1 MIKKTLIL
9 FFLLIF
15 TTTIFAKEKL
25 IVGTYDSFA
34 SEWGPGPEIE
44 KLFEEIC
51 ECDLEYLTTSQAGT
65 LLGKIFMKDKDII
78 LGATYDSNKFSD
90 FYSFQAYDYGYY
102 AFIYDSNSLNDPP
115 KTFEE
120 LINRDDLK
128 VVVQDPRTSPVG
140 MGLLVWISRVFNK
153 NKEETIRKLNEQI
166 VTYTPGWSEAYGM
179 ILEEKADLVLSYST
193 SPFYH
198 QEYEDNYSYKALI
211 FPEGHVKVNEYVV
224 IPNDSKQKII
234 AENFLSFLSTE
245 KIQRIISKKNIMYP
259 ILESATPSK
268 MKNLPKPSEAMDVST
283 NEELISLWLNVTTQ

>member
-1 MIKKTLIL
+1 MIKKSLII
-9 FFLLIF
+9 FFQLLIS
-15 TTTIFAKEKL
+15 TTLFAKETI

-34 SEWGPGPEIE
+34 TEWGPGPEIE
-44 KLFEEIC
+44 RLFEENC
-51 ECDLEYLTTSQAGT
+51 ECDLKYVTTSQAGT
-65 LLGKIFMKDKDII
+65 LLGNIFIKDKDII
-78 LGATYDSNKFSD
+78 LGATYEANKFNN
-90 FYSFQAYDYGYY
+90 FYKFQTYDYGYY
-102 AFIYDSNSLNDPP
+102 AFIYDESSLKNPP
-115 KTFEE
+115 QTFEE

-128 VVVQDPRTSPVG
+128 IVVQDPRTSPVG
-140 MGLLVWISRVFNK
+140 MGLLTWISRVFYQ
-153 NKEETIRKLNEQI
+153 NKEEAIQKINKQI
-166 VTYTPGWSEAYGM
+166 ITYTPGWSEAYGM
-179 ILEEKADLVLSYST
+179 FLEEKADLVLSYST

>member
-1 MIKKTLIL
+1 MIKKSLII
-9 FFLLIF
+9 FFQLLIS
-15 TTTIFAKEKL
+15 TTLFAKETI

-34 SEWGPGPEIE
+34 TEWGPGPEIE
-44 KLFEEIC
+44 RLFEENC
-51 ECDLEYLTTSQAGT
+51 ECDLKYVTTSQAGT
-65 LLGKIFMKDKDII
+65 LLGNIFIKDKDII
-78 LGATYDSNKFSD
+78 LGATYDANKFNN
-90 FYSFQAYDYGYY
+90 FYKFQTYDYGYY
-102 AFIYDSNSLNDPP
+102 AFIYDESSLKNPP
-115 KTFEE
+115 QTFEE
-120 LINRDDLK
+120 LINRDNLK
-128 VVVQDPRTSPVG
+128 IVVQDPRTSPVG
-140 MGLLVWISRVFNK
+140 MGLLTWISRVFYQ
-153 NKEETIRKLNEQI
+153 NKEEAIQKINKHI
-166 VTYTPGWSEAYGM
+166 ITYTPGWSEAYGM
-179 ILEEKADLVLSYST
+179 FLEEKADLVLSYST

>member
-1 MIKKTLIL
+1 MIKKSLII
-9 FFLLIF
+9 FFQLLIS
-15 TTTIFAKEKL
+15 TTLFAKETI

-34 SEWGPGPEIE
+34 TEWGPGPEIE
-44 KLFEEIC
+44 RLFEENC
-51 ECDLEYLTTSQAGT
+51 ECDLKYITSSQAGT
-65 LLGKIFMKDKDII
+65 LLGNIFIKDKDII
-78 LGATYDSNKFSD
+78 LGATYDANKFNN
-90 FYSFQAYDYGYY
+90 FYKFQTYDYGYY
-102 AFIYDSNSLNDPP
+102 AFIYDESSLKNPP
-115 KTFEE
+115 QTFEE

-128 VVVQDPRTSPVG
+128 IVVQDPRTSPVG
-140 MGLLVWISRVFNK
+140 MGLLTWISRVFYQNEEEAIQKINK
-153 NKEETIRKLNEQI
+153 QI
-166 VTYTPGWSEAYGM
+166 ITYTPGWGEAYG
-179 ILEEKADLVLSYST
+179 IFLEEKADLVLSYST

-268 MKNLPKPSEAMDVST
+268 MKNLPKPSEAMDIST

>member
-1 MIKKTLIL
+1 MIKKTLII
-9 FFLLIF
+9 FFQLLIS
-15 TTTIFAKEKL
+15 TTLFAKETI

-34 SEWGPGPEIE
+34 TEWGPGPEIE
-44 KLFEEIC
+44 RLFEENC
-51 ECDLEYLTTSQAGT
+51 ECDLKYVTTSQAGT
-65 LLGKIFMKDKDII
+65 LLGNIFIKDKDII
-78 LGATYDSNKFSD
+78 LGATYDANKFNN
-90 FYSFQAYDYGYY
+90 FYKFQTYDYGYY
-102 AFIYDSNSLNDPP
+102 AFIYDESSLKNPP
-115 KTFEE
+115 QTFEE
-120 LINRDDLK
+120 LINRDNLK
-128 VVVQDPRTSPVG
+128 IVVQDPRTSPVG
-140 MGLLVWISRVFNK
+140 MGLLTWISRVFYQ
-153 NKEETIRKLNEQI
+153 NKEEAIQKINKQI
-166 VTYTPGWSEAYGM
+166 ITYTPGWSEAYGM
-179 ILEEKADLVLSYST
+179 FLEEKADLVLSYST

>member
-1 MIKKTLIL
+1 MIKKSLII
-9 FFLLIF
+9 FFQLLIS
-15 TTTIFAKEKL
+15 TTLFAKETI

-34 SEWGPGPEIE
+34 TEWGPGPEIE
-44 KLFEEIC
+44 RLFEENC
-51 ECDLEYLTTSQAGT
+51 ECDLKYVTTSQAGT
-65 LLGKIFMKDKDII
+65 LLGNIFIKDKDII
-78 LGATYDSNKFSD
+78 LGATYDANKFNN
-90 FYSFQAYDYGYY
+90 FYKFQTYDYGYY
-102 AFIYDSNSLNDPP
+102 AFIYDESSLKNPP
-115 KTFEE
+115 QTFEE
-120 LINRDDLK
+120 LINRDNLK
-128 VVVQDPRTSPVG
+128 IVVQDPRTSPVG
-140 MGLLVWISRVFNK
+140 MGLLTWISRVFYQ
-153 NKEETIRKLNEQI
+153 NKEEAIQKINKQI
-166 VTYTPGWSEAYGM
+166 ITYTPGWSEAYGM
-179 ILEEKADLVLSYST
+179 FLEEKADLVLSYST

>member
-65 LLGKIFMKDKDII
+65 LLSKIFMKDKDII

-153 NKEETIRKLNEQI
+153 NKEEAIQKLNKRI
-166 VTYTPGWSEAYGM
+166 ITYTPGWSEAYGM
-179 ILEEKADLVLSYST
+179 FLDKKADLVLSYST

-198 QEYEDNYSYKALI
+198 QEYENNYNYKALI
-211 FPEGHVKVNEYVV
+211 FPEGHVKEKEYVI
-224 IPNDSKQKII
+224 IPKDSNQKII
-234 AENFLSFLSTE
+234 AKNFISFLSTE
-245 KIQRIISKKNIMYP
+245 KIQKIIATKNIMYP
-259 ILESATPSK
+259 ILDSATPSK
-268 MKNLPKPSEAMDVST
+268 MKDLPKPNDVIGTST
-283 NEELISLWLNVTTQ
+283 KEELIPLWLNVTSQ

>member
-1 MIKKTLIL
+1 MIKKTLII
-9 FFLLIF
+9 FFQLLIS
-15 TTTIFAKEKL
+15 TTLFAKETI

-34 SEWGPGPEIE
+34 TEWGPGPEIE
-44 KLFEEIC
+44 RLFEENC
-51 ECDLEYLTTSQAGT
+51 ECDLKYVTTSQAGT
-65 LLGKIFMKDKDII
+65 LLGNIFIKDKDII
-78 LGATYDSNKFSD
+78 LGATYDANKFNN
-90 FYSFQAYDYGYY
+90 FYKFQTYDYGYY
-102 AFIYDSNSLNDPP
+102 AFIYDESSLKNPP
-115 KTFEE
+115 QTFEE

-128 VVVQDPRTSPVG
+128 IVVQDPRTSPVG
-140 MGLLVWISRVFNK
+140 MGLLTWISRVFYQ
-153 NKEETIRKLNEQI
+153 NKEEAIQKINKQI
-166 VTYTPGWSEAYGM
+166 ITYTPGWSEAYGM
-179 ILEEKADLVLSYST
+179 FLEEKADLVLSYST

-234 AENFLSFLSTE
+234 AENFVSFLSTE

>member
-1 MIKKTLIL
+1 MIKKTLII
-9 FFLLIF
+9 FFQLLIS
-15 TTTIFAKEKL
+15 TTLFAKETI

-34 SEWGPGPEIE
+34 TEWGPGPEIE
-44 KLFEEIC
+44 KLFEENC
-51 ECDLEYLTTSQAGT
+51 ECDLKYVTTSQAGT
-65 LLGKIFMKDKDII
+65 LLGNIFIKDKDII
-78 LGATYDSNKFSD
+78 LGATYDANKFNN
-90 FYSFQAYDYGYY
+90 FYKFQTYDYGYY
-102 AFIYDSNSLNDPP
+102 AFIYDESSLKNPP
-115 KTFEE
+115 QTFEE

-128 VVVQDPRTSPVG
+128 IVVQDPRTSPVG
-140 MGLLVWISRVFNK
+140 MGLLTWISRVFYQ
-153 NKEETIRKLNEQI
+153 NKEEAIQKINKQI
-166 VTYTPGWSEAYGM
+166 ITYTPGWSEAYGM
-179 ILEEKADLVLSYST
+179 FLEEKADLVLSYST

>member
-1 MIKKTLIL
+1 MIKKTLII
-9 FFLLIF
+9 FFQLLIS
-15 TTTIFAKEKL
+15 TTLFAKETI

-34 SEWGPGPEIE
+34 TEWGPGPEIE
-44 KLFEEIC
+44 RLFEENC
-51 ECDLEYLTTSQAGT
+51 ECDLKYVTTSQAGT
-65 LLGKIFMKDKDII
+65 LLGNIFIKDKDII
-78 LGATYDSNKFSD
+78 LGATYDANKFNN
-90 FYSFQAYDYGYY
+90 FYKFQTYDYGYY
-102 AFIYDSNSLNDPP
+102 AFIYDESSLKNPP
-115 KTFEE
+115 QTFEE
-120 LINRDDLK
+120 LINRDNLK
-128 VVVQDPRTSPVG
+128 IVVQDPRTSPVG
-140 MGLLVWISRVFNK
+140 MGLLTWISRVFYQ
-153 NKEETIRKLNEQI
+153 NKEEAIQKINKQI
-166 VTYTPGWSEAYGM
+166 ITYTPGWSEAYGM
-179 ILEEKADLVLSYST
+179 FLEEKADLVLSYST

-234 AENFLSFLSTE
+234 AENFLSFLITE

>member
-44 KLFEEIC
+44 KLFEETC
-51 ECDLEYLTTSQAGT
+51 ECDLEYITTSQAGT
-65 LLGKIFMKDKDII
+65 LLGKIFLKDKDII
-78 LGATYDSNKFSD
+78 LGTTYDSNKFSD
-90 FYSFQAYDYGYY
+90 FYTFQAYDYGYY

-153 NKEETIRKLNEQI
+153 NKEEAIQKLNKRI
-166 VTYTPGWSEAYGM
+166 ITYTPGWSEAYGM
-179 ILEEKADLVLSYST
+179 FLDKKADLVLSYST

-198 QEYEDNYSYKALI
+198 QEYENNYNYKALI
-211 FPEGHVKVNEYVV
+211 FPEGHVKEKEYVI
-224 IPNDSKQKII
+224 IPKTSKQKII
-234 AENFLSFLSTE
+234 AKNFISFLGTE
-245 KIQRIISKKNIMYP
+245 KIQKIIATKNIMYP
-259 ILESATPSK
+259 ILDSATPSK
-268 MKNLPKPSEAMDVST
+268 MKDLPKPNDVIGTST
-283 NEELISLWLNVTTQ
+283 KEELIPLWLNVTSQ

>member
-1 MIKKTLIL
+1 MIKKSLII
-9 FFLLIF
+9 FFQLLIS
-15 TTTIFAKEKL
+15 TTLFAKETI

-34 SEWGPGPEIE
+34 TEWGPGPEIE
-44 KLFEEIC
+44 RLFEENC
-51 ECDLEYLTTSQAGT
+51 ECDLKYVTTSQAGT
-65 LLGKIFMKDKDII
+65 LLGNIFIKDKDII
-78 LGATYDSNKFSD
+78 LGATYDANKFNN
-90 FYSFQAYDYGYY
+90 FYKFQTYDYGYY
-102 AFIYDSNSLNDPP
+102 AFIYDESSLKNPP
-115 KTFEE
+115 QTFEE
-120 LINRDDLK
+120 LINRDNLK
-128 VVVQDPRTSPVG
+128 IVVQDPRTSPVG
-140 MGLLVWISRVFNK
+140 MGLLTWISRVFNQ
-153 NKEETIRKLNEQI
+153 NKEEVIQKINKQI
-166 VTYTPGWSEAYGM
+166 ITYTPGWSEAYGM
-179 ILEEKADLVLSYST
+179 FLEEKADLVLSYST

-259 ILESATPSK
+259 ILESATPFK

>member
-1 MIKKTLIL
+1 MIKKSLIV
-9 FFLLIF
+9 FFQLLIS
-15 TTTIFAKEKL
+15 TTLFAKETI

-34 SEWGPGPEIE
+34 TEWGPGPEIE
-44 KLFEEIC
+44 RLFEENC
-51 ECDLEYLTTSQAGT
+51 ECDLKYVTTSQAGT
-65 LLGKIFMKDKDII
+65 LLGNIFIKDKDII
-78 LGATYDSNKFSD
+78 LGATYNANKFNN
-90 FYSFQAYDYGYY
+90 FYKFQTYDYGYY
-102 AFIYDSNSLNDPP
+102 AFIYDESSLKNPP
-115 KTFEE
+115 QTFEE

-128 VVVQDPRTSPVG
+128 IVVQDPRTSPVG
-140 MGLLVWISRVFNK
+140 MGLLTWISRVFYQ
-153 NKEETIRKLNEQI
+153 NKEEAIQKINKQI
-166 VTYTPGWSEAYGM
+166 ITYTPGWSEAYGM
-179 ILEEKADLVLSYST
+179 FLEEKADLVLSYST

-245 KIQRIISKKNIMYP
+245 KIQKIISKKNIMYP

>member
-1 MIKKTLIL
+1 MIKKSLIV
-9 FFLLIF
+9 FFQLLIS
-15 TTTIFAKEKL
+15 TTLFAKETI

-34 SEWGPGPEIE
+34 TEWGPGPEIE
-44 KLFEEIC
+44 RLFEENC
-51 ECDLEYLTTSQAGT
+51 GCDLKYVTTSQAGT
-65 LLGKIFMKDKDII
+65 LLGNIFIKDKDII
-78 LGATYDSNKFSD
+78 LGATYDANKFNN
-90 FYSFQAYDYGYY
+90 FYKFQTYDYGYY
-102 AFIYDSNSLNDPP
+102 AFIYDESSLKNPP
-115 KTFEE
+115 QTFEE

-128 VVVQDPRTSPVG
+128 IVVQDPRTSPVG
-140 MGLLVWISRVFNK
+140 MGLLTWISRVFYQNEEEAIQKINK
-153 NKEETIRKLNEQI
+153 QI
-166 VTYTPGWSEAYGM
+166 ITYTPGWSEAYG
-179 ILEEKADLVLSYST
+179 IFLEEKADLVLSYST

>member
-1 MIKKTLIL
+1 MIKKSLII
-9 FFLLIF
+9 FFQLLIS
-15 TTTIFAKEKL
+15 TTLFAKETI

-34 SEWGPGPEIE
+34 TEWGPGPEIE
-44 KLFEEIC
+44 RLFEENC
-51 ECDLEYLTTSQAGT
+51 ECDLKYITSSQAGT
-65 LLGKIFMKDKDII
+65 LLGNIFIKDKDII
-78 LGATYDSNKFSD
+78 LGATYDANKFNN
-90 FYSFQAYDYGYY
+90 FYKFQTYDYGYY
-102 AFIYDSNSLNDPP
+102 AFIYDESSLKNPP
-115 KTFEE
+115 QTFEE

-128 VVVQDPRTSPVG
+128 IVVQDPRTSPVG
-140 MGLLVWISRVFNK
+140 MGLLTWISRVFYQ
-153 NKEETIRKLNEQI
+153 NKEEAIQKINKQI
-166 VTYTPGWSEAYGM
+166 ITYTPGWSEAYGM
-179 ILEEKADLVLSYST
+179 FLEEKADLVLSYST

>member
-1 MIKKTLIL
+1 MIKKSLII
-9 FFLLIF
+9 FFQLLIS
-15 TTTIFAKEKL
+15 TTLFAKETI

-34 SEWGPGPEIE
+34 TEWGPGPEIE
-44 KLFEEIC
+44 RLFEENC
-51 ECDLEYLTTSQAGT
+51 ECDLKYVTTSQAGT
-65 LLGKIFMKDKDII
+65 LLGNIFIKDKDII
-78 LGATYDSNKFSD
+78 LGASYDANKFNN
-90 FYSFQAYDYGYY
+90 FYKFQTYDYGYY
-102 AFIYDSNSLNDPP
+102 AFIYDESSLKNPP
-115 KTFEE
+115 QTFEE
-120 LINRDDLK
+120 LINRDNLK
-128 VVVQDPRTSPVG
+128 IVVQDPRTSPVG
-140 MGLLVWISRVFNK
+140 MGLLTWISRVFYQ
-153 NKEETIRKLNEQI
+153 NKEEAIQKINKQI
-166 VTYTPGWSEAYGM
+166 ITYTPGWSEAYGM
-179 ILEEKADLVLSYST
+179 FLEEKADLVLSYST

>member
-1 MIKKTLIL
+1 MIKKSLII
-9 FFLLIF
+9 FFQLLIS
-15 TTTIFAKEKL
+15 TTLFAKETI

-34 SEWGPGPEIE
+34 TEWGPGPEIE
-44 KLFEEIC
+44 RLFEENC
-51 ECDLEYLTTSQAGT
+51 ECDLKYITSSQAGT
-65 LLGKIFMKDKDII
+65 LLGNIFIKDKDII
-78 LGATYDSNKFSD
+78 LGATYDANKFNN
-90 FYSFQAYDYGYY
+90 FYKFQTYDYGYY
-102 AFIYDSNSLNDPP
+102 AFIYDESSLKNPP
-115 KTFEE
+115 QTFEE

-128 VVVQDPRTSPVG
+128 IVVQDPRTSPVG
-140 MGLLVWISRVFNK
+140 MGLLTWISRVFYQNEEEAIQKINK
-153 NKEETIRKLNEQI
+153 QI
-166 VTYTPGWSEAYGM
+166 ITYTPGWSEAYG
-179 ILEEKADLVLSYST
+179 IFLEEKADLVLSYST

>member
-1 MIKKTLIL
+1 MIKKSLII
-9 FFLLIF
+9 FFQLLIS
-15 TTTIFAKEKL
+15 TTLFAKETI

-34 SEWGPGPEIE
+34 TEWGPGPEIE
-44 KLFEEIC
+44 RLFEENC
-51 ECDLEYLTTSQAGT
+51 ECDLKYITSSQAGT
-65 LLGKIFMKDKDII
+65 LLGNIFIKDKDII
-78 LGATYDSNKFSD
+78 LGATYDANKFNN
-90 FYSFQAYDYGYY
+90 FYKFQTYDYGYY
-102 AFIYDSNSLNDPP
+102 AFIYDESSLKNPP
-115 KTFEE
+115 QTFEE

-128 VVVQDPRTSPVG
+128 IVVQDPRTSPVG
-140 MGLLVWISRVFNK
+140 MGLLTWISRVFYQNEEKAIQKINK
-153 NKEETIRKLNEQI
+153 QI
-166 VTYTPGWSEAYGM
+166 ITYTPGWSEAYG
-179 ILEEKADLVLSYST
+179 IFLEEKADLVLSYST

>member
-1 MIKKTLIL
+1 MIKKSLII
-9 FFLLIF
+9 FFQLLIS
-15 TTTIFAKEKL
+15 TTLFAKETI

-34 SEWGPGPEIE
+34 TEWGPGPEIE
-44 KLFEEIC
+44 RLFEENC
-51 ECDLEYLTTSQAGT
+51 ECDLKYVTTSQAGT
-65 LLGKIFMKDKDII
+65 LLGNIFIKDKDII
-78 LGATYDSNKFSD
+78 LGATYDANKFNN
-90 FYSFQAYDYGYY
+90 FYKFQTYDYGYY
-102 AFIYDSNSLNDPP
+102 AFIYDESSLKNPP
-115 KTFEE
+115 QTFEE
-120 LINRDDLK
+120 LINRDNLK
-128 VVVQDPRTSPVG
+128 IVVQDPRTSPVG
-140 MGLLVWISRVFNK
+140 MGLLTWISKVFYQ
-153 NKEETIRKLNEQI
+153 NKEEAIQKINKQI
-166 VTYTPGWSEAYGM
+166 ITYTPGWSEAYGM
-179 ILEEKADLVLSYST
+179 FLEEKADLVLSYST

-245 KIQRIISKKNIMYP
+245 KIQKIISKKNIMYP